1 MTARLMRALQ
11 KGGVTAKLRS
21 DQWGVWRQR
30 DRRGRV
36 IGCLSDREVERLQ
49 LRECLKPL
57 GGVTDA
63 LIWSGAEPSSELD
76 PIASQQFDL
85 RQVEASISGPYIE
98 AIILKQSVPA
108 FREALRQAVLKFRRD
123 MQAIS
128 VSSASV
134 TMNWERLHAQ
144 DKQARAYKERGFVKS
159 RAQRTAASHL
169 FAIEKAL
176 APSEFNFLTHLVC
189 ADASKAWLAKHHALR
204 VSLVEPRAL
213 SILRRL
219 ISAQA
224 NSL

>member
-1 MTARLMRALQ
+1 MTARLVRALQ

-30 DRRGRV
+30 DRRGRI

-49 LRECLKPL
+49 LRECLKPFVDV
-57 GGVTDA
+57 GDA
-63 LIWSGAEPSSELD
+63 LIWCGAAHAFEPGQNPSHQSEARLSEQRV
-76 PIASQQFDL
+76 A
-85 RQVEASISGPYIE
+85 APYIE
-98 AIILKQSVPA
+98 SIILKQTAPT
-108 FREALRQAVLKFRRD
+108 FRESLRQAVLKYRRD

-134 TMNWERLHAQ
+134 TMNWERLHVRN
-144 DKQARAYKERGFVKS
+144 KQTRAYGEQGFVKS
-159 RAQRTAASHL
+159 RAQRTAAL
-169 FAIEKAL
+169 RLRVIEQAL
-176 APSEFNFLTHLVC
+176 SPSEFNFLTHLVC
-189 ADASKAWLAKHHALR
+189 AEASKAWLAKHHALR
-204 VSLVEPRAL
+204 VSLIEPRAL